1 MPCQMQQP
9 SPGRRPLPLRLSRQ
23 RDELPGRPHNG
34 FRSNRGVSCIRDLGA
49 DPVGNSQMND
59 VLSAGQH
66 SFQRIVLM
74 AKPLPLRIWDRRSRK
89 IVKEFMDDSKSTYE
103 ARPRRSPTQWLESE
117 PLYDW
122 LVSAWNNSR
131 FSVRKIEPFI
141 KKHHIDMS
149 EFEPVIYRSYA
160 EFFTRRFKPGKRSFP
175 RTLGEMGAFAEAR
188 YFGWSNVTS
197 GQRFPIKGKS
207 LDPDAIL
214 GQKSK
219 TYAQFFEGGPVIMA
233 RLAPVDYH
241 HLHYPDSGATVDHY
255 HEGRPI
261 WTINWRAL
269 QSKDDILIKN
279 ERCIHF
285 CRRTTSAVW
294 ASWKSEQ

>member
-1 MPCQMQQP
+1 
-9 SPGRRPLPLRLSRQ
+9 
-23 RDELPGRPHNG
+23 
-34 FRSNRGVSCIRDLGA
+34 
-49 DPVGNSQMND
+49 
-59 VLSAGQH
+59 
-66 SFQRIVLM
+66 M
-74 AKPLPLRIWDRRSRK
+74 AKPLPLRVWDRTSRK
-89 IVKEFMDDSKSTYE
+89 IVNEFMEDSKSTYE
-103 ARPRRSPTQWLESE
+103 ARPGRSPTQWLESE

-279 ERCIHF
+279 ERCIHILQTDNFGRLGFVEIGAMTVGRIVQVHAIDKPYERGEEKSFF
-285 CRRTTSAVW
+285 CFGGSAVILFGEPGRW
-294 ASWKSEQ
+294 LPSQDILANTKNKVETRVLLGEPIARTSS